1 MWGGAAV
8 GVHQLVECLPQK
20 LEAIDLIP
28 STSEIRHLHA
38 YNPSTKEVETGGPQV
53 KLSLTT

>member
-8 GVHQLVECLPQK
+8 GVHQSVECLPQK
-20 LEAIDLIP
+20 HEAIDLIP

-38 YNPSTKEVETGGPQV
+38 YNPSTEEVETEGSQV